1 MCRKVG
7 AVGEGRRWDGAGK
20 GKGRAEEEGLPWGDR
35 CPFTS
40 SARADAK

>member
-20 GKGRAEEEGLPWGDR
+20 GKGRAEEEVGGILATFVHAVGS
-35 CPFTS
+35 TG
-40 SARADAK
+40 